1 MKSKFLTFFKRKRSF
16 LAVTLVG
23 AIAVSGVVMKNTAS
37 QKAELAVLGE
47 GIQTCFLRVNQSF
60 TAKLLGQN
68 NLDYLGANFLST
80 SEECFAEALGTAKN
94 QFKTE
99 SKNLL
104 RVMNALSSEVHTLHG
119 KLRAT
124 DEKVDAITASFGR
137 IESLKEDTQEEIAG
151 LQESLQSN
159 FSLARQLFFI
169 FSGLFPLIFIW
180 EVVERRRSEARL
192 QAVEEEALKQLQDG
206 RLRVDSHI
214 EAIIKR
220 ALEVG
225 EFVHSARL
233 FETWNEKRFVTT
245 HQAYHELPLSKKEEQ
260 STETVLETVT
270 DEPVVI
276 NQVVGLKD
284 VAVEP
289 LLAKV
294 IDHLSSKIFTAG
306 IMLDLDVAEDVRVL
320 GREETLEQ
328 LIYHSVIRSVNALS
342 ERCGVRR
349 LQIAAKAVG
358 HYVTLEFSDNGDAFS
373 DEAIDAQAGL
383 GTCAQNLEL
392 TLCRELI
399 KEVGGQ
405 FIIENV
411 VKNDEVTGGKI
422 KIRLSASAV
431 EGKRLVSLKKGK
443 KKDLMRELQFQ

>member
-47 GIQTCFLRVNQSF
+47 GVQTCFLRVNQSF

-68 NLDYLGANFLST
+68 NLDYLGTNFFST
-80 SEECFAEALGTAKN
+80 SEECFAEALGTVKN

-119 KLRAT
+119 KLRAA
-124 DEKVDAITASFGR
+124 DEKEDAITASFSR

-233 FETWNEKRFVTT
+233 FETWNEKRFVAT
-245 HQAYHELPLSKKEEQ
+245 HTAYHELPVPKKEEKIV
-260 STETVLETVT
+260 ETDLETTVE
-270 DEPVVI
+270 EPVV
-276 NQVVGLKD
+276 NQVLGLKD
-284 VAVEP
+284 VAIEP

-342 ERCGVRR
+342 DRCGVRR
-349 LQIAAKAVG
+349 LQITAKCVG

-405 FIIENV
+405 FMIENV

-422 KIRLSASAV
+422 KIRLSASAA